1 MIKVEDMM
9 TRNPHTLLRT
19 HTLRDAKSMMDALD
33 IRHIPVVDANNHLQG
48 LVTQRDIL
56 AAQESSLHP
65 DEAEQSFTLDTPLY
79 EMMHT
84 NIMTAEPIAG
94 SKRALSICKSIKLAV
109 YLLSPKVDWSASLL
123 TVTL

>member
-9 TRNPHTLLRT
+9 TRHPHTLT
-19 HTLRDAKSMMDALD
+19 QAHTLRDAKEMMAALD

-65 DEAEQSFTLDTPLY
+65 DDAEQSVTLDTPL
-79 EMMHT
+79 E
-84 NIMTAEPIAG
+84 
-94 SKRALSICKSIKLAV
+94 KRCIPTS
-109 YLLSPKVDWSASLL
+109 
-123 TVTL
+123 